1 MWLPMNDISAN
12 LYYDQR
18 IIVSSLIKEP
28 ITWQISKVENIHPFG
43 INKLTLSQTKF
54 NPNTDYVNLDTG
66 EMYADY
72 YKNSVPLNE
81 DTTLLSINSP
91 SKTIKI
97 GGSKRR
103 ITSSINTSESS
114 WRFVIDGNNAGSL
127 LDIDYGPNYID
138 IKFTGDESYLGK
150 TLTVLC
156 NKAVLSLEIVA
167 L

>member
-81 DTTLLSINSP
+81 DATLLSINSP

-114 WRFVIDGNNAGSL
+114 WRFVMDGNNAGSL
-127 LDIDYGPNYID
+127 LDIDYGTNYVD